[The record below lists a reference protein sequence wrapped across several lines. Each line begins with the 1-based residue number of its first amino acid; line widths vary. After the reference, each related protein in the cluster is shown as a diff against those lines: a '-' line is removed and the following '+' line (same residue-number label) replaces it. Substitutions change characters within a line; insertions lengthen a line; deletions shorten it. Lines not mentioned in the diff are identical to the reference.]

1 MLLEPWANGKYR
13 SPLKAGHVGT
23 RMWVSER
30 IGMGYCREQNGRGSL
45 WGEEVTG
52 FKKYIPNVGAA

>member
-1 MLLEPWANGKYR
+1 MLLEPWANGKYQ

-45 WGEEVTG
+45 GG
-52 FKKYIPNVGAA
+52 GKK